1 MEAQSAS
8 RIQTTEDQLNK
19 KHASEIEGV
28 RKDLAQ
34 AHEELTE
41 QKYTNN
47 NLIKS
52 HKAEVAQVKMSL
64 NEEHMSE
71 IIAIEDQIDKD
82 AERVANDMQTKH
94 E

>member
-1 MEAQSAS
+1 MT
-8 RIQTTEDQLNK
+8 R
-19 KHASEIEGV
+19 KHANEIEGV

-64 NEEHMSE
+64 NEEHKQE
-71 IIAIEDQIDKD
+71 IYDREARIQNLEQDNV
-82 AERVANDMQTKH
+82 R
-94 E
+94 